1 MKRRILSTLSV
12 CLLIMA
18 ILLGCTPN
26 VPDTTPTPNIPTLAP
41 TDEPVCRS
49 TNGAGRMGRGIKLDG
64 PASKVVALT
73 AADCEI
79 IYALG
84 AGDALVGR
92 GEYCNYPQEVLDVV
106 AVQSGYE
113 TNVEQIIALNPDVV
127 IMSSMDQSKDQV
139 NQLEDAGI
147 NVVVSNADDIK
158 GVYTCIN
165 LIGAV
170 MGKTHEADAL
180 VKRMK
185 DGFAQLAADAEG
197 KDATV
202 YFEVSPLQYGLWTAG
217 KNTFMDELAQMLGVK
232 NCFDDVDGWAQI
244 SEEQVIERN
253 PDYIVTISMYFGEG
267 PTPVEEILSRKG
279 WEDITAVMNNAV
291 LNLQNDELSRPGPRL
306 LDGARALYEVI
317 YGKDS
322 EN

>member
-41 TDEPVCRS
+41 TDEPVDTS
-49 TNGAGRMGRGIKLDG
+49 INVTDMMGREIKLDA

-180 VKRMK
+180 VN
-185 DGFAQLAADAEG
+185 EG
-197 KDATV
+197 RICPARCRCRR
-202 YFEVSPLQYGLWTAG
+202 QG
-217 KNTFMDELAQMLGVK
+217 
-232 NCFDDVDGWAQI
+232 
-244 SEEQVIERN
+244 RH
-253 PDYIVTISMYFGEG
+253 
-267 PTPVEEILSRKG
+267 
-279 WEDITAVMNNAV
+279 
-291 LNLQNDELSRPGPRL
+291 RL
-306 LDGARALYEVI
+306 L
-317 YGKDS
+317 
-322 EN
+322 